1 MGFMGINGDRPEG
14 AADGQFCTRRKCRRL
29 RCGVLAAVLAA
40 GLCLSGCQGKNVETM
55 AAFAEKEGTEDGTG
69 AADSVDGEFGMSN
82 ESGAETTVD
91 SDTTANPGANTG
103 SVEDAATVKELN
115 RVKVKGI
122 YVSGPMAGTAGM
134 DNLIAL
140 VDRTELNALVIDV
153 KNDDGYLT
161 CELDVPLAEQIGS
174 EKHYIKDL
182 PTLVQTCKEK
192 NIYLIA
198 RVVAFK
204 DPILAEK
211 MPEWSLHNS
220 DGSIFRDKSGL
231 AWVNPY
237 RKEVWEYLASVG
249 EAAIKAGFDE
259 VQYDYVR
266 FSTDSRMKQVDFG
279 DSTKGRTKTEAISGF
294 TLYASER
301 IHAAGGR
308 ISADVY
314 GVVIDSEED
323 QQIVGQNYVEMSRSL
338 DAISPMIYPSHYGPY
353 NYQIPVPDAQPYDT
367 VLAAM
372 QASKMVLAGLDPKT
386 GKTKQ
391 AMTNVSLMSVT
402 DDAHKLSS
410 GHPKENAY
418 ADYANKMKAM
428 ANDARKEAVYTGRLA
443 TNANAKRIYQSEVDS
458 LNAKLN
464 LAALNAPRERRAQ
477 VLANSE
483 VKAKKQANPEL
494 EKDKKA
500 LKKVKQI
507 AINKARIA
515 VGASGKGTR
524 INITDKEWEAIQSG
538 AVSDSKLTKILRYA
552 DQDVIRQK
560 ATPKSNGA
568 LSSAQVSRIKA
579 LAASGYTNAEIA
591 EVLGKSTSTVSKYL
605 NS

>member
-1 MGFMGINGDRPEG
+1 MEFMGIKGDRPEG

-40 GLCLSGCQGKNVETM
+40 GLCLGGCQGKNVETM

-91 SDTTANPGANTG
+91 GDTTANPGASTG
-103 SVEDAATVKELN
+103 SVEDAAAVKELN

-182 PTLVQTCKEK
+182 PALVQTCKEK

-204 DPILAEK
+204 DPILAGK

-220 DGSIFRDKSGL
+220 DGSVFRDKSGL

-386 GKTKQ
+386 GKKP
-391 AMTNVSLMSVT
+391 VSADVSGN
-402 DDAHKLSS
+402 DAVDAAIVGGEAVS
-410 GHPKENAY
+410 GNNAADAAADSQSTSGTTAVSGNDAVQNAENAQA
-418 ADYANKMKAM
+418 ADGAQA
-428 ANDARKEAVYTGRLA
+428 AEDAAAKTFALSKEEIAQLDPTTGVQATVRPWLQDFTATWVKGHISYGPEEIRAQIQAVYDAGYEEWILW
-443 TNANAKRIYQSEVDS
+443 NAANRYTEGGLLTQEEEV
-458 LNAKLN
+458 
-464 LAALNAPRERRAQ
+464 Q
-477 VLANSE
+477 
-483 VKAKKQANPEL
+483 
-494 EKDKKA
+494 
-500 LKKVKQI
+500 
-507 AINKARIA
+507 
-515 VGASGKGTR
+515 
-524 INITDKEWEAIQSG
+524 
-538 AVSDSKLTKILRYA
+538 
-552 DQDVIRQK
+552 
-560 ATPKSNGA
+560 
-568 LSSAQVSRIKA
+568 
-579 LAASGYTNAEIA
+579 
-591 EVLGKSTSTVSKYL
+591 
-605 NS
+605 

>member
-1 MGFMGINGDRPEG
+1 MEFMGIKGDRPEG

-91 SDTTANPGANTG
+91 GDTAANPGASTG

-182 PTLVQTCKEK
+182 PALVQTCKEK

-220 DGSIFRDKSGL
+220 DGSVFRDKSGL

-386 GKTKQ
+386 GKKP
-391 AMTNVSLMSVT
+391 VSADVSGN
-402 DDAHKLSS
+402 DAVDAAITGGEAVS
-410 GHPKENAY
+410 GNNAAGAVADSQSTSGTTAVSGNDAVQNAENAQA
-418 ADYANKMKAM
+418 ADGAQA
-428 ANDARKEAVYTGRLA
+428 AEDAAAKTPALSKEEIAQLDPTTGVQATVRPWLQDFTATWVKGHISYGPEEIRAQIQAVYDAGYEEWILW
-443 TNANAKRIYQSEVDS
+443 NAANRYTEGGLLTQEEEV
-458 LNAKLN
+458 
-464 LAALNAPRERRAQ
+464 Q
-477 VLANSE
+477 
-483 VKAKKQANPEL
+483 
-494 EKDKKA
+494 
-500 LKKVKQI
+500 
-507 AINKARIA
+507 
-515 VGASGKGTR
+515 
-524 INITDKEWEAIQSG
+524 
-538 AVSDSKLTKILRYA
+538 
-552 DQDVIRQK
+552 
-560 ATPKSNGA
+560 
-568 LSSAQVSRIKA
+568 
-579 LAASGYTNAEIA
+579 
-591 EVLGKSTSTVSKYL
+591 
-605 NS
+605 

>member
-1 MGFMGINGDRPEG
+1 MEFMGIKGDRPEG

-40 GLCLSGCQGKNVETM
+40 GLCLGGCQGKNVETM

-91 SDTTANPGANTG
+91 GDTAANSGASTG

-182 PTLVQTCKEK
+182 PALVQTCKEK

-204 DPILAEK
+204 DPILAGK

-220 DGSIFRDKSGL
+220 DGSVFRDKSGL

-386 GKTKQ
+386 GKKP
-391 AMTNVSLMSVT
+391 VSADVSGN
-402 DDAHKLSS
+402 DAVDAAIVGGEAVS
-410 GHPKENAY
+410 GNNAADTAADSQSTSGTTAVSGNDAVQNAENAQA
-418 ADYANKMKAM
+418 ADGAQA
-428 ANDARKEAVYTGRLA
+428 AEDAAAKTPALSKEEIAQLDPTTGVQATVRPWLQDFTATWVKGHISYGPEEIRAQIQAVYDAGYEEWILW
-443 TNANAKRIYQSEVDS
+443 NAANRYTEGGLLTQEEEV
-458 LNAKLN
+458 
-464 LAALNAPRERRAQ
+464 Q
-477 VLANSE
+477 
-483 VKAKKQANPEL
+483 
-494 EKDKKA
+494 
-500 LKKVKQI
+500 
-507 AINKARIA
+507 
-515 VGASGKGTR
+515 
-524 INITDKEWEAIQSG
+524 
-538 AVSDSKLTKILRYA
+538 
-552 DQDVIRQK
+552 
-560 ATPKSNGA
+560 
-568 LSSAQVSRIKA
+568 
-579 LAASGYTNAEIA
+579 
-591 EVLGKSTSTVSKYL
+591 
-605 NS
+605 

>member
-1 MGFMGINGDRPEG
+1 MGFMGIKGDRPEG

-386 GKTKQ
+386 GKKP
-391 AMTNVSLMSVT
+391 VSADVSGN
-402 DDAHKLSS
+402 DAVDAAIVGGEAVS
-410 GHPKENAY
+410 GNNAADTAADSQSTSGTTAVSGNDAVQNAENAQA
-418 ADYANKMKAM
+418 ADGAQA
-428 ANDARKEAVYTGRLA
+428 AADAQAAEDAAAKTFALSKEEIAQLDPTTGVQATVRPWLQDFTATWVKGHISYGPEEIRAQIQAVYDAGYEEWILW
-443 TNANAKRIYQSEVDS
+443 NA
-458 LNAKLN
+458 
-464 LAALNAPRERRAQ
+464 
-477 VLANSE
+477 ANRYTE
-483 VKAKKQANPEL
+483 GGL
-494 EKDKKA
+494 
-500 LKKVKQI
+500 
-507 AINKARIA
+507 
-515 VGASGKGTR
+515 
-524 INITDKEWEAIQSG
+524 
-538 AVSDSKLTKILRYA
+538 LT
-552 DQDVIRQK
+552 QEEEQ
-560 ATPKSNGA
+560 
-568 LSSAQVSRIKA
+568 
-579 LAASGYTNAEIA
+579 
-591 EVLGKSTSTVSKYL
+591 
-605 NS
+605 

>member
-1 MGFMGINGDRPEG
+1 MEFMGIKGDRPEG

-55 AAFAEKEGTEDGTG
+55 AAFAKKEGAEDGTG

-91 SDTTANPGANTG
+91 GDTAANPGASTD

-161 CELDVPLAEQIGS
+161 CELDVPLAEQIVS

-182 PTLVQTCKEK
+182 PALVQTCKEK

-386 GKTKQ
+386 GKKP
-391 AMTNVSLMSVT
+391 VSADVSGN
-402 DDAHKLSS
+402 DAVDAAIVGGEAVS
-410 GHPKENAY
+410 GNNAADAAADSQSTSGTTAVSGNDAVQNAENAQA
-418 ADYANKMKAM
+418 ADGAQA
-428 ANDARKEAVYTGRLA
+428 AEDAAAKTFALSKEEIAQLDPTTGVQATVRPWLQDFTATWVKGHISYGPEEIRAQIQAVYDAGYEEWILW
-443 TNANAKRIYQSEVDS
+443 NA
-458 LNAKLN
+458 
-464 LAALNAPRERRAQ
+464 
-477 VLANSE
+477 ANRYTE
-483 VKAKKQANPEL
+483 GGL
-494 EKDKKA
+494 
-500 LKKVKQI
+500 
-507 AINKARIA
+507 
-515 VGASGKGTR
+515 
-524 INITDKEWEAIQSG
+524 
-538 AVSDSKLTKILRYA
+538 LT
-552 DQDVIRQK
+552 QEEEEQ
-560 ATPKSNGA
+560 
-568 LSSAQVSRIKA
+568 
-579 LAASGYTNAEIA
+579 
-591 EVLGKSTSTVSKYL
+591 
-605 NS
+605 

>member
-55 AAFAEKEGTEDGTG
+55 AAFAEKEGAEDGTG

-91 SDTTANPGANTG
+91 GDTAANPGASTG
-103 SVEDAATVKELN
+103 SVEDAATVTELN

-161 CELDVPLAEQIGS
+161 CELDVPLVEQIGS

-182 PTLVQTCKEK
+182 PALVQTCKEK

-386 GKTKQ
+386 GKKP
-391 AMTNVSLMSVT
+391 VSADV
-402 DDAHKLSS
+402 S
-410 GHPKENAY
+410 G
-418 ADYANKMKAM
+418 
-428 ANDARKEAVYTGRLA
+428 NDAVDAAIAGGEAVSGN
-443 TNANAKRIYQSEVDS
+443 NAADAAADS
-458 LNAKLN
+458 
-464 LAALNAPRERRAQ
+464 
-477 VLANSE
+477 
-483 VKAKKQANPEL
+483 
-494 EKDKKA
+494 
-500 LKKVKQI
+500 
-507 AINKARIA
+507 
-515 VGASGKGTR
+515 
-524 INITDKEWEAIQSG
+524 
-538 AVSDSKLTKILRYA
+538 
-552 DQDVIRQK
+552 
-560 ATPKSNGA
+560 
-568 LSSAQVSRIKA
+568 
-579 LAASGYTNAEIA
+579 
-591 EVLGKSTSTVSKYL
+591 KSTSGTTAVSGNDAAQDAEDAQAADGAQAAADAQAAEDAAAKTFALSKEEIAQLDPTTGVQATVRPWLQDFTATWVKGHISYGPEEIRAQIQAVYDAGYEEWIL
-605 NS
+605 WNAANRYTEGGLLTQEEEEQ

>member
-1 MGFMGINGDRPEG
+1 MEFMGIKGDRPEG

-40 GLCLSGCQGKNVETM
+40 GLCLGGCQGKNVETM

-91 SDTTANPGANTG
+91 GDTAANPGASTG

-182 PTLVQTCKEK
+182 PALVQTCKEK

-386 GKTKQ
+386 GKKP
-391 AMTNVSLMSVT
+391 VSADV
-402 DDAHKLSS
+402 S
-410 GHPKENAY
+410 G
-418 ADYANKMKAM
+418 
-428 ANDARKEAVYTGRLA
+428 NDAVDAAIVGGEAVSGNNAADAAADSQSTSGTTAVSGNDAAQDAEDAQAADGAQAAEDAAAKTFALSKEEIAQLDPTTGVQA
-443 TNANAKRIYQSEVDS
+443 TVRPWLQDFTATWVKGHISYGPE
-458 LNAKLN
+458 
-464 LAALNAPRERRAQ
+464 EIRAQ
-477 VLANSE
+477 I
-483 VKAKKQANPEL
+483 QAVYDAGYE
-494 EKDKKA
+494 
-500 LKKVKQI
+500 
-507 AINKARIA
+507 
-515 VGASGKGTR
+515 
-524 INITDKEWEAIQSG
+524 EWILWNAADRYTEG
-538 AVSDSKLTKILRYA
+538 GLLT
-552 DQDVIRQK
+552 QEEEEQ
-560 ATPKSNGA
+560 
-568 LSSAQVSRIKA
+568 
-579 LAASGYTNAEIA
+579 
-591 EVLGKSTSTVSKYL
+591 
-605 NS
+605 

>member
-1 MGFMGINGDRPEG
+1 MEFMGIKGDRPEG

-40 GLCLSGCQGKNVETM
+40 GLCLGGCQGKNVETM

-91 SDTTANPGANTG
+91 GDTAANPGASTG

-134 DNLIAL
+134 DNVIAL

-161 CELDVPLAEQIGS
+161 CELDVPLVEQIGS

-182 PTLVQTCKEK
+182 PALVQTCKEK

-386 GKTKQ
+386 GKKP
-391 AMTNVSLMSVT
+391 VSADVSGN
-402 DDAHKLSS
+402 DAVDAAIVGGEAVS
-410 GHPKENAY
+410 GNNAADTAADSQSTSGTPAVSGNDAVQNAENAQA
-418 ADYANKMKAM
+418 ADGAQAT
-428 ANDARKEAVYTGRLA
+428 ADAQAAEDAQAAKDAQTAKDAQAAKDAAAKTPALSKEEIAQLDPTTGVQATVRPWLQDFTATWVKGHISYGPEEIRAQIQAVYDAGYEEWILW
-443 TNANAKRIYQSEVDS
+443 NA
-458 LNAKLN
+458 
-464 LAALNAPRERRAQ
+464 
-477 VLANSE
+477 ANRYTE
-483 VKAKKQANPEL
+483 GGL
-494 EKDKKA
+494 
-500 LKKVKQI
+500 
-507 AINKARIA
+507 
-515 VGASGKGTR
+515 
-524 INITDKEWEAIQSG
+524 
-538 AVSDSKLTKILRYA
+538 LT
-552 DQDVIRQK
+552 QEEEEQ
-560 ATPKSNGA
+560 
-568 LSSAQVSRIKA
+568 
-579 LAASGYTNAEIA
+579 
-591 EVLGKSTSTVSKYL
+591 
-605 NS
+605 

>member
-1 MGFMGINGDRPEG
+1 MEFMGIKGDRPEG

-40 GLCLSGCQGKNVETM
+40 GLCLGGCQGKNVETM

-91 SDTTANPGANTG
+91 GDTAANPGASTG

-182 PTLVQTCKEK
+182 PALVQTCKEK

-386 GKTKQ
+386 GKKP
-391 AMTNVSLMSVT
+391 VSADVSGN
-402 DDAHKLSS
+402 DAVDAAIVGGEAVS
-410 GHPKENAY
+410 GNNAADTAADSQSTSGTTAVSGNDAVQNAENAQ
-418 ADYANKMKAM
+418 AAK
-428 ANDARKEAVYTGRLA
+428 DAKDAQAAKDAAAKTPALSKEEIAQLDPTTGVQATVRPWLQDFTATWVKGHISYGPEEIRAQIQAVYDAGYEEWILW
-443 TNANAKRIYQSEVDS
+443 NA
-458 LNAKLN
+458 
-464 LAALNAPRERRAQ
+464 
-477 VLANSE
+477 ANRYTE
-483 VKAKKQANPEL
+483 GGL
-494 EKDKKA
+494 
-500 LKKVKQI
+500 
-507 AINKARIA
+507 
-515 VGASGKGTR
+515 
-524 INITDKEWEAIQSG
+524 
-538 AVSDSKLTKILRYA
+538 LT
-552 DQDVIRQK
+552 QEEEEQ
-560 ATPKSNGA
+560 
-568 LSSAQVSRIKA
+568 
-579 LAASGYTNAEIA
+579 
-591 EVLGKSTSTVSKYL
+591 
-605 NS
+605 

>member
-1 MGFMGINGDRPEG
+1 MEFMGIKGDRPEG
-14 AADGQFCTRRKCRRL
+14 AADGQFCARRKCRRL

-91 SDTTANPGANTG
+91 GDTAANPGASTD

-182 PTLVQTCKEK
+182 PALVQTCKEK

-386 GKTKQ
+386 GKKP
-391 AMTNVSLMSVT
+391 VSADVSGN
-402 DDAHKLSS
+402 DAVDAAADSQSTS
-410 GHPKENAY
+410 GTPAVSGNDAVQNAENAQA
-418 ADYANKMKAM
+418 ADGAQAT
-428 ANDARKEAVYTGRLA
+428 ADAQAAEDAQAAKDAQTAKDAQAAKDAAAKTPALSKEEIAQLDPTTGVQATVRPWLQDFTATWVKGHISYGPEEIRAQIQAVYDAGYEEWILW
-443 TNANAKRIYQSEVDS
+443 NAANRYTEGGLLTQEEEV
-458 LNAKLN
+458 
-464 LAALNAPRERRAQ
+464 Q
-477 VLANSE
+477 
-483 VKAKKQANPEL
+483 
-494 EKDKKA
+494 
-500 LKKVKQI
+500 
-507 AINKARIA
+507 
-515 VGASGKGTR
+515 
-524 INITDKEWEAIQSG
+524 
-538 AVSDSKLTKILRYA
+538 
-552 DQDVIRQK
+552 
-560 ATPKSNGA
+560 
-568 LSSAQVSRIKA
+568 
-579 LAASGYTNAEIA
+579 
-591 EVLGKSTSTVSKYL
+591 
-605 NS
+605 

>member
-1 MGFMGINGDRPEG
+1 MEFMGIKGDRPEG

-40 GLCLSGCQGKNVETM
+40 GLCLGGCQGKNVETM

-91 SDTTANPGANTG
+91 GDTTANPGASTG
-103 SVEDAATVKELN
+103 SVEDAAAVKELN

-182 PTLVQTCKEK
+182 PALVQTCKEK

-220 DGSIFRDKSGL
+220 DGSVFRDKSGL

-386 GKTKQ
+386 GKKP
-391 AMTNVSLMSVT
+391 VSADVSGN
-402 DDAHKLSS
+402 DAVDAAIVGGEAVS
-410 GHPKENAY
+410 GNNAADTAADSQSTSGTTAVSGNDAVQNAENAQA
-418 ADYANKMKAM
+418 ADGAQAT
-428 ANDARKEAVYTGRLA
+428 ADAQAAKDAAAKTPALSKEEIAQLDPTTGVQATVRPWLQDFTATWVKGHISYGPEEIRAQIQAVYDAGYEEWILW
-443 TNANAKRIYQSEVDS
+443 NA
-458 LNAKLN
+458 
-464 LAALNAPRERRAQ
+464 
-477 VLANSE
+477 ANRYTE
-483 VKAKKQANPEL
+483 GGL
-494 EKDKKA
+494 
-500 LKKVKQI
+500 
-507 AINKARIA
+507 
-515 VGASGKGTR
+515 
-524 INITDKEWEAIQSG
+524 
-538 AVSDSKLTKILRYA
+538 LT
-552 DQDVIRQK
+552 QEEEEQ
-560 ATPKSNGA
+560 
-568 LSSAQVSRIKA
+568 
-579 LAASGYTNAEIA
+579 
-591 EVLGKSTSTVSKYL
+591 
-605 NS
+605 

>member
-1 MGFMGINGDRPEG
+1 MEFMGIKGDRPEG

-40 GLCLSGCQGKNVETM
+40 GLCLGGCQGKNVETM

-91 SDTTANPGANTG
+91 GDTAANPGASTG

-182 PTLVQTCKEK
+182 PALVQTCKEK

-386 GKTKQ
+386 GKKP
-391 AMTNVSLMSVT
+391 VSADV
-402 DDAHKLSS
+402 S
-410 GHPKENAY
+410 G
-418 ADYANKMKAM
+418 
-428 ANDARKEAVYTGRLA
+428 NDAVDAAIVGGEAVSGNNAADTAADSQSTSGTTAVSGNDAAQDAEDAQAADGAQATADAQAAKGAQAAEDAAAKTFALSKEEIAQLDPTTGVQA
-443 TNANAKRIYQSEVDS
+443 TVRPWLQDFTATWVKGHISYGPE
-458 LNAKLN
+458 
-464 LAALNAPRERRAQ
+464 EIRAQ
-477 VLANSE
+477 IQAVYDAGYEEWILWNAANRYTE
-483 VKAKKQANPEL
+483 GGL
-494 EKDKKA
+494 
-500 LKKVKQI
+500 
-507 AINKARIA
+507 
-515 VGASGKGTR
+515 
-524 INITDKEWEAIQSG
+524 
-538 AVSDSKLTKILRYA
+538 LT
-552 DQDVIRQK
+552 QEEEEQ
-560 ATPKSNGA
+560 
-568 LSSAQVSRIKA
+568 
-579 LAASGYTNAEIA
+579 
-591 EVLGKSTSTVSKYL
+591 
-605 NS
+605 

>member
-1 MGFMGINGDRPEG
+1 MGFMGIKGDRPEG

-55 AAFAEKEGTEDGTG
+55 EAFAEKEGTEDSTG
-69 AADSVDGEFGMSN
+69 AADSADGEFGMSN

-91 SDTTANPGANTG
+91 GDTAANPGASTG

-115 RVKVKGI
+115 HVKVKGI

-161 CELDVPLAEQIGS
+161 CELDVPLVEQIGS

-182 PTLVQTCKEK
+182 PALVQTCKEK

-249 EAAIKAGFDE
+249 EAAITAGFDE

-386 GKTKQ
+386 GKKP
-391 AMTNVSLMSVT
+391 VSADV
-402 DDAHKLSS
+402 S
-410 GHPKENAY
+410 G
-418 ADYANKMKAM
+418 
-428 ANDARKEAVYTGRLA
+428 NDAADAAITGGEAVSGNNAADAAADSQSTSGTTAVSGNDAAQDAEDAQVADGAQAAEDAAAKTFALSKEEIAQLDPTTGVQA
-443 TNANAKRIYQSEVDS
+443 TVRPWLQDFTATWVKGHISYGPE
-458 LNAKLN
+458 
-464 LAALNAPRERRAQ
+464 EIRAQ
-477 VLANSE
+477 IQAVYDAGYEEWILWNAANRYTE
-483 VKAKKQANPEL
+483 GGL
-494 EKDKKA
+494 
-500 LKKVKQI
+500 
-507 AINKARIA
+507 
-515 VGASGKGTR
+515 
-524 INITDKEWEAIQSG
+524 
-538 AVSDSKLTKILRYA
+538 LT
-552 DQDVIRQK
+552 QEEEEQ
-560 ATPKSNGA
+560 
-568 LSSAQVSRIKA
+568 
-579 LAASGYTNAEIA
+579 
-591 EVLGKSTSTVSKYL
+591 
-605 NS
+605 

>member
-1 MGFMGINGDRPEG
+1 MEFMGIKGDRPEG

-40 GLCLSGCQGKNVETM
+40 GLCLGGCQGKNVETM

-91 SDTTANPGANTG
+91 GDTTANSGASTG

-182 PTLVQTCKEK
+182 PALVQTCKEK

-386 GKTKQ
+386 GKKP
-391 AMTNVSLMSVT
+391 VSADVSGN
-402 DDAHKLSS
+402 DAVDAAIVGGEAVS
-410 GHPKENAY
+410 GNNAADTAADSQSTSGTTAVSGNDAVQNAENAQA
-418 ADYANKMKAM
+418 ADGAQA
-428 ANDARKEAVYTGRLA
+428 AEDAAAKTPALSKEEIAQLDPTTGVQATVRPWLQDFTATWVKGHISYGPEEIRAQIQAVYDAGYEEWILW
-443 TNANAKRIYQSEVDS
+443 NAANRYTEGGLLTQEEEV
-458 LNAKLN
+458 
-464 LAALNAPRERRAQ
+464 Q
-477 VLANSE
+477 
-483 VKAKKQANPEL
+483 
-494 EKDKKA
+494 
-500 LKKVKQI
+500 
-507 AINKARIA
+507 
-515 VGASGKGTR
+515 
-524 INITDKEWEAIQSG
+524 
-538 AVSDSKLTKILRYA
+538 
-552 DQDVIRQK
+552 
-560 ATPKSNGA
+560 
-568 LSSAQVSRIKA
+568 
-579 LAASGYTNAEIA
+579 
-591 EVLGKSTSTVSKYL
+591 
-605 NS
+605 

>member
-1 MGFMGINGDRPEG
+1 MEFMGIKGDRPEG

-91 SDTTANPGANTG
+91 GDTAANPGASTG

-182 PTLVQTCKEK
+182 PALVQTCKEK

-220 DGSIFRDKSGL
+220 DGSVFRDKSGL

-386 GKTKQ
+386 GKKP
-391 AMTNVSLMSVT
+391 VSADVSGN
-402 DDAHKLSS
+402 DAVDAAIVGGEAVS
-410 GHPKENAY
+410 GNNAADTAADSQSTSGTTAVSGNDAVQNAENAQA
-418 ADYANKMKAM
+418 ADGAQVAE
-428 ANDARKEAVYTGRLA
+428 DAAAKTPALSKEEIAQLDPTTGVQATVRPWLQDFTATWVKGHISYGPEEIRAQIQAVYDAGYEEWILWNAANRYTEGGLLA
-443 TNANAKRIYQSEVDS
+443 QEEEV
-458 LNAKLN
+458 
-464 LAALNAPRERRAQ
+464 Q
-477 VLANSE
+477 
-483 VKAKKQANPEL
+483 
-494 EKDKKA
+494 
-500 LKKVKQI
+500 
-507 AINKARIA
+507 
-515 VGASGKGTR
+515 
-524 INITDKEWEAIQSG
+524 
-538 AVSDSKLTKILRYA
+538 
-552 DQDVIRQK
+552 
-560 ATPKSNGA
+560 
-568 LSSAQVSRIKA
+568 
-579 LAASGYTNAEIA
+579 
-591 EVLGKSTSTVSKYL
+591 
-605 NS
+605 

>member
-1 MGFMGINGDRPEG
+1 MEFMGIKGDRPEG

-55 AAFAEKEGTEDGTG
+55 AAFAKKEGAEDGTG

-91 SDTTANPGANTG
+91 GDTAANPGASTD

-386 GKTKQ
+386 GKKP
-391 AMTNVSLMSVT
+391 VSADV
-402 DDAHKLSS
+402 S
-410 GHPKENAY
+410 G
-418 ADYANKMKAM
+418 
-428 ANDARKEAVYTGRLA
+428 NDAVDAAIAGGEAVSGN
-443 TNANAKRIYQSEVDS
+443 NAADAAADS
-458 LNAKLN
+458 
-464 LAALNAPRERRAQ
+464 
-477 VLANSE
+477 
-483 VKAKKQANPEL
+483 
-494 EKDKKA
+494 
-500 LKKVKQI
+500 
-507 AINKARIA
+507 
-515 VGASGKGTR
+515 
-524 INITDKEWEAIQSG
+524 
-538 AVSDSKLTKILRYA
+538 
-552 DQDVIRQK
+552 
-560 ATPKSNGA
+560 
-568 LSSAQVSRIKA
+568 
-579 LAASGYTNAEIA
+579 
-591 EVLGKSTSTVSKYL
+591 KSTSGTTAVSGNDAAQDAEDAQAADGAQAAADAQAAEDAAAKTFALSKEEIAQLDPTTGVQATVRPWLQDFTATWVKGHISYGPEEIRAQIQAVYDAGYEEWIL
-605 NS
+605 WNAANRYTEGGLLTQEEEEQ

>member
-1 MGFMGINGDRPEG
+1 MEFMGIKGDRPEG

-55 AAFAEKEGTEDGTG
+55 AAFAKKEGAEDGTG

-91 SDTTANPGANTG
+91 GDTAANPGASTD

-174 EKHYIKDL
+174 ETHYIKDL
-182 PTLVQTCKEK
+182 PALVQTCKEK

-386 GKTKQ
+386 GKKP
-391 AMTNVSLMSVT
+391 VSADVSGN
-402 DDAHKLSS
+402 DAVDAAIVGGEAVS
-410 GHPKENAY
+410 GNNAADAAADSQSTSGTTAVSGNDAVQNAENAQA
-418 ADYANKMKAM
+418 ADGAQA
-428 ANDARKEAVYTGRLA
+428 AEDAAAKTFALSKEEIAQLDPTTGVQATVRPWLQDFTATWVKGHISYGPEEIRAQIQAVYDAGYEEWILW
-443 TNANAKRIYQSEVDS
+443 NA
-458 LNAKLN
+458 
-464 LAALNAPRERRAQ
+464 
-477 VLANSE
+477 ANRYTE
-483 VKAKKQANPEL
+483 GGL
-494 EKDKKA
+494 
-500 LKKVKQI
+500 
-507 AINKARIA
+507 
-515 VGASGKGTR
+515 
-524 INITDKEWEAIQSG
+524 
-538 AVSDSKLTKILRYA
+538 LT
-552 DQDVIRQK
+552 QEEEEQ
-560 ATPKSNGA
+560 
-568 LSSAQVSRIKA
+568 
-579 LAASGYTNAEIA
+579 
-591 EVLGKSTSTVSKYL
+591 
-605 NS
+605 

>member
-55 AAFAEKEGTEDGTG
+55 AAFAEKEGAEDGTG

-266 FSTDSRMKQVDFG
+266 FSTDSRMKQVDFC

-323 QQIVGQNYVEMSRSL
+323 RQIVGQNYVEMSRSL

-386 GKTKQ
+386 GKKP
-391 AMTNVSLMSVT
+391 VSADV
-402 DDAHKLSS
+402 S
-410 GHPKENAY
+410 G
-418 ADYANKMKAM
+418 
-428 ANDARKEAVYTGRLA
+428 NDAVDAAIAGGEAVSGN
-443 TNANAKRIYQSEVDS
+443 NAADAAADS
-458 LNAKLN
+458 
-464 LAALNAPRERRAQ
+464 
-477 VLANSE
+477 
-483 VKAKKQANPEL
+483 
-494 EKDKKA
+494 
-500 LKKVKQI
+500 
-507 AINKARIA
+507 
-515 VGASGKGTR
+515 
-524 INITDKEWEAIQSG
+524 
-538 AVSDSKLTKILRYA
+538 
-552 DQDVIRQK
+552 
-560 ATPKSNGA
+560 
-568 LSSAQVSRIKA
+568 
-579 LAASGYTNAEIA
+579 
-591 EVLGKSTSTVSKYL
+591 KSTSGTTAVSGNDAAQDAEDAQAADGAQAAADAQAAEDAAAKTFALSKEEIAQLDPTTGVQATVRPWLQDFTATWVKGHISYGPEEIRAQIQAVYDAGYEEWIL
-605 NS
+605 WNAANRYTEGGLLTQEEEQ

>member
-1 MGFMGINGDRPEG
+1 MEFMGIKGDRPEG

-40 GLCLSGCQGKNVETM
+40 GLCLGGCQGKNVETM

-82 ESGAETTVD
+82 KSGAETTVD
-91 SDTTANPGANTG
+91 GDTAANPGASTG

-182 PTLVQTCKEK
+182 PALVQTCKEK

-386 GKTKQ
+386 GKKP
-391 AMTNVSLMSVT
+391 VSADVSGNNAV
-402 DDAHKLSS
+402 DAAIVGGEAVS
-410 GHPKENAY
+410 GNNA
-418 ADYANKMKAM
+418 ADAA
-428 ANDARKEAVYTGRLA
+428 ADSQSTSGTTAVSGNDAAQDAEDAQAADGAQATADAQAAKGAQAAEDAAAKTFALSKEEIAQLDPTTGVQATVRPWLQDFTATWVKGHISYGPEEIRAQIQAVYDAGYEEWILW
-443 TNANAKRIYQSEVDS
+443 NA
-458 LNAKLN
+458 
-464 LAALNAPRERRAQ
+464 
-477 VLANSE
+477 ANRYTE
-483 VKAKKQANPEL
+483 GGL
-494 EKDKKA
+494 
-500 LKKVKQI
+500 
-507 AINKARIA
+507 
-515 VGASGKGTR
+515 
-524 INITDKEWEAIQSG
+524 
-538 AVSDSKLTKILRYA
+538 LT
-552 DQDVIRQK
+552 QEEEEQ
-560 ATPKSNGA
+560 
-568 LSSAQVSRIKA
+568 
-579 LAASGYTNAEIA
+579 
-591 EVLGKSTSTVSKYL
+591 
-605 NS
+605 

>member
-1 MGFMGINGDRPEG
+1 MEFMGIKGDRPES

-91 SDTTANPGANTG
+91 GDTTANPGASTG
-103 SVEDAATVKELN
+103 SVEDAAAVKELN

-182 PTLVQTCKEK
+182 PALVQTCKEK

-204 DPILAEK
+204 DPILAGK

-220 DGSIFRDKSGL
+220 DGSVFRDKSGL

-386 GKTKQ
+386 GKKP
-391 AMTNVSLMSVT
+391 VSADVSGN
-402 DDAHKLSS
+402 DAVDAAIVGGEAVS
-410 GHPKENAY
+410 GNNAADTAADSQSTSGTTAVSGNDAVQNAENAQA
-418 ADYANKMKAM
+418 ADGAQA
-428 ANDARKEAVYTGRLA
+428 AEDAAAKTPALSKEEIAQLDPTTGVQATVRPWLQDFTATWVKGHISYGPEEIRAQIQAVYDAGYEEWILW
-443 TNANAKRIYQSEVDS
+443 NAANRYTEGGLLTQEEEV
-458 LNAKLN
+458 
-464 LAALNAPRERRAQ
+464 Q
-477 VLANSE
+477 
-483 VKAKKQANPEL
+483 
-494 EKDKKA
+494 
-500 LKKVKQI
+500 
-507 AINKARIA
+507 
-515 VGASGKGTR
+515 
-524 INITDKEWEAIQSG
+524 
-538 AVSDSKLTKILRYA
+538 
-552 DQDVIRQK
+552 
-560 ATPKSNGA
+560 
-568 LSSAQVSRIKA
+568 
-579 LAASGYTNAEIA
+579 
-591 EVLGKSTSTVSKYL
+591 
-605 NS
+605 

>member
-1 MGFMGINGDRPEG
+1 MRFMGIKGDRPEG
-14 AADGQFCTRRKCRRL
+14 AADGPVCTGRKCRRL
-29 RCGVLAAVLAA
+29 RSGVLAAVLAA
-40 GLCLSGCQGKNVETM
+40 GLCLSGCQGKDVETM
-55 AAFAEKEGTEDGTG
+55 AAFAEKEGAEDGTG
-69 AADSVDGEFGMSN
+69 AADSVDGEFGMSK

-91 SDTTANPGANTG
+91 GGTTAASDTSTG
-103 SVEDAATVKELN
+103 SAADAATVEEQN

-134 DNLIAL
+134 DNLIGL

-182 PTLVQTCKEK
+182 PSLVQTCKEK

-386 GKTKQ
+386 GKKP
-391 AMTNVSLMSVT
+391 VSADV
-402 DDAHKLSS
+402 S
-410 GHPKENAY
+410 G
-418 ADYANKMKAM
+418 
-428 ANDARKEAVYTGRLA
+428 NDAVDAAITGGEAVSGNNAADAAADSQSTSGTTAVSGNDAAQDAEDAQAAKDAQAAEDAAAKTFALSKEEIAQLDPTTGVQA
-443 TNANAKRIYQSEVDS
+443 TVRPWLQDFTATWVKGHISYGPE
-458 LNAKLN
+458 
-464 LAALNAPRERRAQ
+464 EIRAQ
-477 VLANSE
+477 IQAVYDAGYEEWILWNAANRYTE
-483 VKAKKQANPEL
+483 GGL
-494 EKDKKA
+494 
-500 LKKVKQI
+500 
-507 AINKARIA
+507 
-515 VGASGKGTR
+515 
-524 INITDKEWEAIQSG
+524 
-538 AVSDSKLTKILRYA
+538 LT
-552 DQDVIRQK
+552 QEEEEQ
-560 ATPKSNGA
+560 
-568 LSSAQVSRIKA
+568 
-579 LAASGYTNAEIA
+579 
-591 EVLGKSTSTVSKYL
+591 
-605 NS
+605 

>member
-1 MGFMGINGDRPEG
+1 MEFMGIKGDRPEG

-55 AAFAEKEGTEDGTG
+55 AAFAKKEGAEDGTG

-91 SDTTANPGANTG
+91 GDTAANPGASTD

-182 PTLVQTCKEK
+182 PALVQTCKEK

-386 GKTKQ
+386 GKKP
-391 AMTNVSLMSVT
+391 VSADV
-402 DDAHKLSS
+402 S
-410 GHPKENAY
+410 G
-418 ADYANKMKAM
+418 
-428 ANDARKEAVYTGRLA
+428 NDAVDVEIVGGEAVSGNNAADAAADSQSTSGTTVVSGNDAAQDSEDAQAADGAQATADAQAAKGAQAAEDAAAKTFALSKEEIAQLDPTTGVQA
-443 TNANAKRIYQSEVDS
+443 TVRPWLQDFTATWVKGHISYGPE
-458 LNAKLN
+458 
-464 LAALNAPRERRAQ
+464 EIRAQ
-477 VLANSE
+477 IQAVYDAGYEEWILWNAANRYTEGGLLTQEEE
-483 VKAKKQANPEL
+483 VQ
-494 EKDKKA
+494 
-500 LKKVKQI
+500 
-507 AINKARIA
+507 
-515 VGASGKGTR
+515 
-524 INITDKEWEAIQSG
+524 
-538 AVSDSKLTKILRYA
+538 
-552 DQDVIRQK
+552 
-560 ATPKSNGA
+560 
-568 LSSAQVSRIKA
+568 
-579 LAASGYTNAEIA
+579 
-591 EVLGKSTSTVSKYL
+591 
-605 NS
+605 

>member
-1 MGFMGINGDRPEG
+1 MEFMGIKGDRPEG

-40 GLCLSGCQGKNVETM
+40 GLCLGGCQGKNVETM

-91 SDTTANPGANTG
+91 GDTAANPGASTG

-182 PTLVQTCKEK
+182 PALVQTCKEK

-386 GKTKQ
+386 GKKP
-391 AMTNVSLMSVT
+391 VSADV
-402 DDAHKLSS
+402 S
-410 GHPKENAY
+410 G
-418 ADYANKMKAM
+418 
-428 ANDARKEAVYTGRLA
+428 NDAVDAAIVGGEAVSGNNAADAAADSQSTSGTTAVSGNDAAQDAEDAQAADGAQAAEDAAAKTFALSKEEIAQLDPTTGVQA
-443 TNANAKRIYQSEVDS
+443 TVRPWLQDFTATWVKGHISYGPE
-458 LNAKLN
+458 
-464 LAALNAPRERRAQ
+464 EIRAQ
-477 VLANSE
+477 IQAVYDAGYEEWILWNAANRYTE
-483 VKAKKQANPEL
+483 GGL
-494 EKDKKA
+494 
-500 LKKVKQI
+500 
-507 AINKARIA
+507 
-515 VGASGKGTR
+515 
-524 INITDKEWEAIQSG
+524 
-538 AVSDSKLTKILRYA
+538 LT
-552 DQDVIRQK
+552 QEEEEQ
-560 ATPKSNGA
+560 
-568 LSSAQVSRIKA
+568 
-579 LAASGYTNAEIA
+579 
-591 EVLGKSTSTVSKYL
+591 
-605 NS
+605 

>member
-1 MGFMGINGDRPEG
+1 MEFMGIKGDRPEG

-55 AAFAEKEGTEDGTG
+55 AAFAEKEGAEDGTG

-182 PTLVQTCKEK
+182 PALVQTCKEK

-386 GKTKQ
+386 GKKP
-391 AMTNVSLMSVT
+391 VSADV
-402 DDAHKLSS
+402 S
-410 GHPKENAY
+410 G
-418 ADYANKMKAM
+418 
-428 ANDARKEAVYTGRLA
+428 NDAVDAAIVGGEAVSGNNAADTAADSQSTSGTTAVSGNDAAQDAEDAQAADGAQAAADAQAAEDAAAKTFALSKEEIAQLDPTTGVQA
-443 TNANAKRIYQSEVDS
+443 TVRPWLQDFTATWVKGHISYGPE
-458 LNAKLN
+458 
-464 LAALNAPRERRAQ
+464 EIRAQ
-477 VLANSE
+477 IQAVYDAGYEEWILWNAANRYTE
-483 VKAKKQANPEL
+483 GGL
-494 EKDKKA
+494 
-500 LKKVKQI
+500 
-507 AINKARIA
+507 
-515 VGASGKGTR
+515 
-524 INITDKEWEAIQSG
+524 
-538 AVSDSKLTKILRYA
+538 LT
-552 DQDVIRQK
+552 QEEEQ
-560 ATPKSNGA
+560 
-568 LSSAQVSRIKA
+568 
-579 LAASGYTNAEIA
+579 
-591 EVLGKSTSTVSKYL
+591 
-605 NS
+605 

>member
-1 MGFMGINGDRPEG
+1 MEFMGIKGDRPEG

-55 AAFAEKEGTEDGTG
+55 AAFAKKEGAEDGTG

-91 SDTTANPGANTG
+91 GDTAANPGASTD

-182 PTLVQTCKEK
+182 PALVQTCKEK

-386 GKTKQ
+386 GKKP
-391 AMTNVSLMSVT
+391 VSADV
-402 DDAHKLSS
+402 S
-410 GHPKENAY
+410 G
-418 ADYANKMKAM
+418 
-428 ANDARKEAVYTGRLA
+428 NDAVDVEIVGGEAVSGNNAADAAADSQSTSGTTVVSGNDAAQDSEDAQAADGAQATADAQAAKGAQAAEDAAAKTFALSKEEIAQLDPTTGVQA
-443 TNANAKRIYQSEVDS
+443 TVRPWLQDFTATWVKGHISYGPE
-458 LNAKLN
+458 
-464 LAALNAPRERRAQ
+464 EIRAQ
-477 VLANSE
+477 IQAVYDAGYEEWILWNAANRYTE
-483 VKAKKQANPEL
+483 GGL
-494 EKDKKA
+494 
-500 LKKVKQI
+500 
-507 AINKARIA
+507 
-515 VGASGKGTR
+515 
-524 INITDKEWEAIQSG
+524 
-538 AVSDSKLTKILRYA
+538 LT
-552 DQDVIRQK
+552 QEEEEQ
-560 ATPKSNGA
+560 
-568 LSSAQVSRIKA
+568 
-579 LAASGYTNAEIA
+579 
-591 EVLGKSTSTVSKYL
+591 
-605 NS
+605 

>member
-1 MGFMGINGDRPEG
+1 MEFMGIKGDRPEG

-55 AAFAEKEGTEDGTG
+55 AAFAKKEGAEDGTG

-91 SDTTANPGANTG
+91 GDTAANPGASTD

-386 GKTKQ
+386 GKKP
-391 AMTNVSLMSVT
+391 VSADVSGN
-402 DDAHKLSS
+402 DAVDAAIAGGEAVS
-410 GHPKENAY
+410 GNNAADAAADSQSTSGTTAVSGNDAVQNAENAQA
-418 ADYANKMKAM
+418 ADGAQAT
-428 ANDARKEAVYTGRLA
+428 ADAQAAEDAQAAKDAQTAKDAQAAKDAAAKTPALSKEEIAQLDPTTGVQATVRPWLQDFTATWVKGHISYGPEEIRAQIQAVYDAGYEEWILW
-443 TNANAKRIYQSEVDS
+443 NA
-458 LNAKLN
+458 
-464 LAALNAPRERRAQ
+464 
-477 VLANSE
+477 ANRYTE
-483 VKAKKQANPEL
+483 GGL
-494 EKDKKA
+494 
-500 LKKVKQI
+500 
-507 AINKARIA
+507 
-515 VGASGKGTR
+515 
-524 INITDKEWEAIQSG
+524 
-538 AVSDSKLTKILRYA
+538 LT
-552 DQDVIRQK
+552 QEEEEQ
-560 ATPKSNGA
+560 
-568 LSSAQVSRIKA
+568 
-579 LAASGYTNAEIA
+579 
-591 EVLGKSTSTVSKYL
+591 
-605 NS
+605 

>member
-1 MGFMGINGDRPEG
+1 MGFMGIKGIKGDRPEG

-55 AAFAEKEGTEDGTG
+55 AAFAEKEGAEDGTG

-82 ESGAETTVD
+82 ESGAETIVD
-91 SDTTANPGANTG
+91 GDTAANPGASTG
-103 SVEDAATVKELN
+103 SVEDAAIVKELN

-182 PTLVQTCKEK
+182 PALVQTCKEK

-386 GKTKQ
+386 GKKP
-391 AMTNVSLMSVT
+391 VSADV
-402 DDAHKLSS
+402 S
-410 GHPKENAY
+410 G
-418 ADYANKMKAM
+418 
-428 ANDARKEAVYTGRLA
+428 ND
-443 TNANAKRIYQSEVDS
+443 
-458 LNAKLN
+458 
-464 LAALNAPRERRAQ
+464 
-477 VLANSE
+477 
-483 VKAKKQANPEL
+483 
-494 EKDKKA
+494 
-500 LKKVKQI
+500 
-507 AINKARIA
+507 A
-515 VGASGKGTR
+515 VGAA
-524 INITDKEWEAIQSG
+524 ITGGE
-538 AVSDSKLTKILRYA
+538 AVSGNNAADAAADSQSTSCTTAVSGNDAVQNAENAQAA
-552 DQDVIRQK
+552 DGAQAAEDAAAK
-560 ATPKSNGA
+560 TFA
-568 LSSAQVSRIKA
+568 LSKE
-579 LAASGYTNAEIA
+579 EIA
-591 EVLGKSTSTVSKYL
+591 QLDPTTGVQATVRPWLQDFTATWVKGHISYGPEEIRAQIQAVYDAGYEEWIL
-605 NS
+605 WNAANRYTEGGLLTQEEEEQ

>member
-55 AAFAEKEGTEDGTG
+55 AAFAEKEGAEDGTG

-91 SDTTANPGANTG
+91 GDTAANPGASTD

-182 PTLVQTCKEK
+182 PALVQTCKEK

-386 GKTKQ
+386 GKKP
-391 AMTNVSLMSVT
+391 VSADV
-402 DDAHKLSS
+402 S
-410 GHPKENAY
+410 G
-418 ADYANKMKAM
+418 
-428 ANDARKEAVYTGRLA
+428 NDAVDAAIAGGEAVSGN
-443 TNANAKRIYQSEVDS
+443 NAADAAADS
-458 LNAKLN
+458 
-464 LAALNAPRERRAQ
+464 
-477 VLANSE
+477 
-483 VKAKKQANPEL
+483 
-494 EKDKKA
+494 
-500 LKKVKQI
+500 
-507 AINKARIA
+507 
-515 VGASGKGTR
+515 
-524 INITDKEWEAIQSG
+524 
-538 AVSDSKLTKILRYA
+538 
-552 DQDVIRQK
+552 
-560 ATPKSNGA
+560 
-568 LSSAQVSRIKA
+568 
-579 LAASGYTNAEIA
+579 
-591 EVLGKSTSTVSKYL
+591 KSTSGTTAVSGNDAVQNAENAQAADGAQAAEDAAAKTFALSKEEIAQLDPTTGVQATVRPWLQDFTATWVKGHISYGPEEIRAQIQAVYDAGYEEWIL
-605 NS
+605 WNAANRYTEGGLLTQEEEEQ

>member
-1 MGFMGINGDRPEG
+1 MGFMGIKGDRPEG

-91 SDTTANPGANTG
+91 GDTAANPGASTG

-161 CELDVPLAEQIGS
+161 CELDVPLVEQIGS

-182 PTLVQTCKEK
+182 PALVQTCKEK

-386 GKTKQ
+386 GKKPVSVDVSGND
-391 AMTNVSLMSVT
+391 AMDAAIVGGEAVSGNNAADTAADSQSTSGTTAVSGN
-402 DDAHKLSS
+402 DAAQDA
-410 GHPKENAY
+410 ENAQA
-418 ADYANKMKAM
+418 ADGAQA
-428 ANDARKEAVYTGRLA
+428 AADAQAAEDAAAKTFALSKDEIAQLDPTTGVQATVRPWLQDFTATWVKGHISYGPEEIRAQIQAVYDAGYEEWILW
-443 TNANAKRIYQSEVDS
+443 NA
-458 LNAKLN
+458 
-464 LAALNAPRERRAQ
+464 
-477 VLANSE
+477 ANRYTE
-483 VKAKKQANPEL
+483 GGL
-494 EKDKKA
+494 
-500 LKKVKQI
+500 
-507 AINKARIA
+507 
-515 VGASGKGTR
+515 
-524 INITDKEWEAIQSG
+524 
-538 AVSDSKLTKILRYA
+538 LT
-552 DQDVIRQK
+552 QEEEEQ
-560 ATPKSNGA
+560 
-568 LSSAQVSRIKA
+568 
-579 LAASGYTNAEIA
+579 
-591 EVLGKSTSTVSKYL
+591 
-605 NS
+605 

>member
-55 AAFAEKEGTEDGTG
+55 AAFAEKEGAEDGTG

-91 SDTTANPGANTG
+91 GDTAANPGASTG

-386 GKTKQ
+386 GKKP
-391 AMTNVSLMSVT
+391 VSADV
-402 DDAHKLSS
+402 S
-410 GHPKENAY
+410 G
-418 ADYANKMKAM
+418 
-428 ANDARKEAVYTGRLA
+428 NDAVDAAIAGGEAVSGN
-443 TNANAKRIYQSEVDS
+443 NAADAAADS
-458 LNAKLN
+458 
-464 LAALNAPRERRAQ
+464 
-477 VLANSE
+477 
-483 VKAKKQANPEL
+483 
-494 EKDKKA
+494 
-500 LKKVKQI
+500 
-507 AINKARIA
+507 
-515 VGASGKGTR
+515 
-524 INITDKEWEAIQSG
+524 
-538 AVSDSKLTKILRYA
+538 
-552 DQDVIRQK
+552 
-560 ATPKSNGA
+560 
-568 LSSAQVSRIKA
+568 
-579 LAASGYTNAEIA
+579 
-591 EVLGKSTSTVSKYL
+591 KSTSGTTAVSGNDAAQDAEDAQAADGAQAAADAQAAEDAAAKTFALSKEEIAQLDPTTGVQATVRPWLQDFTATWVKGHISYGPEEIRAQIQAVYDAGYEEWIL
-605 NS
+605 WNAANRYTEGGLLTQEEEEQ

>member
-1 MGFMGINGDRPEG
+1 MEFMGIKGDRPEG

-91 SDTTANPGANTG
+91 GDTAANPGASTG

-182 PTLVQTCKEK
+182 PALVQTCKEK

-386 GKTKQ
+386 GKKP
-391 AMTNVSLMSVT
+391 VSADVSGN
-402 DDAHKLSS
+402 DAVDAAIVGGEAVS
-410 GHPKENAY
+410 GNNAADTAADSQSTSGTTAVSGNDAVQNAENAQA
-418 ADYANKMKAM
+418 ADGAQA
-428 ANDARKEAVYTGRLA
+428 AEDAAAKTFALSKEEIAQLDPTTGVQATVRPWLQDFTATWVKGHISYGPEEIRAQIQAVYDAGYEEWILW
-443 TNANAKRIYQSEVDS
+443 NAANRYTEGGLLTQEEEV
-458 LNAKLN
+458 
-464 LAALNAPRERRAQ
+464 Q
-477 VLANSE
+477 
-483 VKAKKQANPEL
+483 
-494 EKDKKA
+494 
-500 LKKVKQI
+500 
-507 AINKARIA
+507 
-515 VGASGKGTR
+515 
-524 INITDKEWEAIQSG
+524 
-538 AVSDSKLTKILRYA
+538 
-552 DQDVIRQK
+552 
-560 ATPKSNGA
+560 
-568 LSSAQVSRIKA
+568 
-579 LAASGYTNAEIA
+579 
-591 EVLGKSTSTVSKYL
+591 
-605 NS
+605 

>member
-55 AAFAEKEGTEDGTG
+55 AAFAEKEGAEDGTG

-91 SDTTANPGANTG
+91 GDTTANPGASTG

-182 PTLVQTCKEK
+182 PALVQTCKEK

-386 GKTKQ
+386 GKKP
-391 AMTNVSLMSVT
+391 VSADVSGN
-402 DDAHKLSS
+402 DAVDAAIVGGEAVS
-410 GHPKENAY
+410 GNNAADAAADSQSTSGTTAVSGNDAAQDAENAQ
-418 ADYANKMKAM
+418 AAK
-428 ANDARKEAVYTGRLA
+428 DAKDAQAAKDAAAKTPALSKEEIAQLDPTTGVQATVRPWLQDFTATWVKGHISYGPEEIRAQIQAVYDAGYEEWILW
-443 TNANAKRIYQSEVDS
+443 NA
-458 LNAKLN
+458 
-464 LAALNAPRERRAQ
+464 
-477 VLANSE
+477 ANRYTE
-483 VKAKKQANPEL
+483 GGL
-494 EKDKKA
+494 
-500 LKKVKQI
+500 
-507 AINKARIA
+507 
-515 VGASGKGTR
+515 
-524 INITDKEWEAIQSG
+524 
-538 AVSDSKLTKILRYA
+538 LT
-552 DQDVIRQK
+552 QEEEEQ
-560 ATPKSNGA
+560 
-568 LSSAQVSRIKA
+568 
-579 LAASGYTNAEIA
+579 
-591 EVLGKSTSTVSKYL
+591 
-605 NS
+605 

>member
-1 MGFMGINGDRPEG
+1 MEFMGIKGDRPEG

-40 GLCLSGCQGKNVETM
+40 GLCLGGCQGKNVETM

-91 SDTTANPGANTG
+91 GDTAANPGASTG

-182 PTLVQTCKEK
+182 PALVQTCKEK

-204 DPILAEK
+204 DPILAGK

-220 DGSIFRDKSGL
+220 DGSVFRDKSGL

-386 GKTKQ
+386 GKKP
-391 AMTNVSLMSVT
+391 VSADVSGN
-402 DDAHKLSS
+402 DAVDAAIVGGEAVS
-410 GHPKENAY
+410 GNNAADTAADSQSTSGTTAVSGNDAVQNAENAQA
-418 ADYANKMKAM
+418 ADGAQA
-428 ANDARKEAVYTGRLA
+428 AEDAAAKTPALSKEEIAQLDPTTGVQATVRPWLQDFTATWVKGHISYGPEEIRAQIQAVYDAGYEEWILW
-443 TNANAKRIYQSEVDS
+443 NAANRYTEGGLLTQEEEV
-458 LNAKLN
+458 
-464 LAALNAPRERRAQ
+464 Q
-477 VLANSE
+477 
-483 VKAKKQANPEL
+483 
-494 EKDKKA
+494 
-500 LKKVKQI
+500 
-507 AINKARIA
+507 
-515 VGASGKGTR
+515 
-524 INITDKEWEAIQSG
+524 
-538 AVSDSKLTKILRYA
+538 
-552 DQDVIRQK
+552 
-560 ATPKSNGA
+560 
-568 LSSAQVSRIKA
+568 
-579 LAASGYTNAEIA
+579 
-591 EVLGKSTSTVSKYL
+591 
-605 NS
+605 

>member
-1 MGFMGINGDRPEG
+1 MEFMGIKGDRPEG

-91 SDTTANPGANTG
+91 GDTTANPGASTG

-182 PTLVQTCKEK
+182 PALVQTCKEK

-386 GKTKQ
+386 GKKP
-391 AMTNVSLMSVT
+391 VSADVSGN
-402 DDAHKLSS
+402 DAVDAAIVGGEAVS
-410 GHPKENAY
+410 GNNAADTAADSQSTSGTTAVSGNDAVQNAENAQA
-418 ADYANKMKAM
+418 ADGAQAT
-428 ANDARKEAVYTGRLA
+428 ADAQAAKDAAAKTPALSKEEIAQLDPTTGVQATVRPWLQDFTATWVKGHISYGPEEIRAQIQAVYDAGYEEWILW
-443 TNANAKRIYQSEVDS
+443 NAANRYTEGGLLTQEEEV
-458 LNAKLN
+458 
-464 LAALNAPRERRAQ
+464 Q
-477 VLANSE
+477 
-483 VKAKKQANPEL
+483 
-494 EKDKKA
+494 
-500 LKKVKQI
+500 
-507 AINKARIA
+507 
-515 VGASGKGTR
+515 
-524 INITDKEWEAIQSG
+524 
-538 AVSDSKLTKILRYA
+538 
-552 DQDVIRQK
+552 
-560 ATPKSNGA
+560 
-568 LSSAQVSRIKA
+568 
-579 LAASGYTNAEIA
+579 
-591 EVLGKSTSTVSKYL
+591 
-605 NS
+605 

>member
-1 MGFMGINGDRPEG
+1 MGFMGIKGDRPEG

-40 GLCLSGCQGKNVETM
+40 GICLGGCQGKNVETM
-55 AAFAEKEGTEDGTG
+55 AAFAEKEGAEDGTG
-69 AADSVDGEFGMSN
+69 AADSVDSEFGMSN

-91 SDTTANPGANTG
+91 GDTAANPGANTG

-182 PTLVQTCKEK
+182 PALVQTCKEK

-386 GKTKQ
+386 GKKP
-391 AMTNVSLMSVT
+391 VSADV
-402 DDAHKLSS
+402 S
-410 GHPKENAY
+410 G
-418 ADYANKMKAM
+418 
-428 ANDARKEAVYTGRLA
+428 NDAVDAAIAGGEAVSGN
-443 TNANAKRIYQSEVDS
+443 NAADAAADS
-458 LNAKLN
+458 
-464 LAALNAPRERRAQ
+464 
-477 VLANSE
+477 
-483 VKAKKQANPEL
+483 
-494 EKDKKA
+494 
-500 LKKVKQI
+500 
-507 AINKARIA
+507 
-515 VGASGKGTR
+515 
-524 INITDKEWEAIQSG
+524 
-538 AVSDSKLTKILRYA
+538 
-552 DQDVIRQK
+552 
-560 ATPKSNGA
+560 
-568 LSSAQVSRIKA
+568 
-579 LAASGYTNAEIA
+579 
-591 EVLGKSTSTVSKYL
+591 KSTSGTTAVSGNDAAQDAEDAQAADGAQAAADAQAAEDAAAKTFALSKEEIAQLDPTTGVQATVRPWLQDFTATWVKGHISYGPEEIRAQIQAVYDAGYEEWIL
-605 NS
+605 WNAANRYTEGGLLTQEEEQ

>member
-1 MGFMGINGDRPEG
+1 MGFMGIKGDRPEG

-55 AAFAEKEGTEDGTG
+55 AAFAEKEGAEDGTG

-91 SDTTANPGANTG
+91 GDTTANPGASTG

-182 PTLVQTCKEK
+182 PALVQTCKEK

-386 GKTKQ
+386 GKKP
-391 AMTNVSLMSVT
+391 VSADV
-402 DDAHKLSS
+402 S
-410 GHPKENAY
+410 G
-418 ADYANKMKAM
+418 
-428 ANDARKEAVYTGRLA
+428 NDAVDAAIVGGEAVSGNNAADAAADSQSTSGTTAVSGNDAAQDAEDAQAADGAQAAEDAAAKTFALSKEEIAQLDPTTGVQA
-443 TNANAKRIYQSEVDS
+443 TVRPWLQDFTATWVKGHISYGPE
-458 LNAKLN
+458 
-464 LAALNAPRERRAQ
+464 EIRAQ
-477 VLANSE
+477 IQAVYDAGYEEWILWNAANRYTE
-483 VKAKKQANPEL
+483 GGL
-494 EKDKKA
+494 
-500 LKKVKQI
+500 
-507 AINKARIA
+507 
-515 VGASGKGTR
+515 
-524 INITDKEWEAIQSG
+524 
-538 AVSDSKLTKILRYA
+538 LT
-552 DQDVIRQK
+552 QEEEEQ
-560 ATPKSNGA
+560 
-568 LSSAQVSRIKA
+568 
-579 LAASGYTNAEIA
+579 
-591 EVLGKSTSTVSKYL
+591 
-605 NS
+605 

>member
-55 AAFAEKEGTEDGTG
+55 AAFAEKEGAEDGTG

-91 SDTTANPGANTG
+91 SDTTANPGANT
-103 SVEDAATVKELN
+103 ATVKELN

-386 GKTKQ
+386 GKKP
-391 AMTNVSLMSVT
+391 VSADV
-402 DDAHKLSS
+402 S
-410 GHPKENAY
+410 G
-418 ADYANKMKAM
+418 
-428 ANDARKEAVYTGRLA
+428 NDAVDAAIAGGEAVSGN
-443 TNANAKRIYQSEVDS
+443 NAADAAADS
-458 LNAKLN
+458 
-464 LAALNAPRERRAQ
+464 
-477 VLANSE
+477 
-483 VKAKKQANPEL
+483 
-494 EKDKKA
+494 
-500 LKKVKQI
+500 
-507 AINKARIA
+507 
-515 VGASGKGTR
+515 
-524 INITDKEWEAIQSG
+524 
-538 AVSDSKLTKILRYA
+538 
-552 DQDVIRQK
+552 
-560 ATPKSNGA
+560 
-568 LSSAQVSRIKA
+568 
-579 LAASGYTNAEIA
+579 
-591 EVLGKSTSTVSKYL
+591 KSTSGTTAVSGNDAAQDAEDAQAADGAQAAADAQAAEDAAAKTFALSKEEIAQLDPTTGVQATVRPWLQDFTATWVKGHISYGPEEIRAQIQAVYDAGYEEWIL
-605 NS
+605 WNAANRYTEGGLLTQEEEQ

>member
-1 MGFMGINGDRPEG
+1 MEFMGIKGDRPEG

-40 GLCLSGCQGKNVETM
+40 GLCLGGCQGKNVETM

-91 SDTTANPGANTG
+91 GDTAANPGASTG

-182 PTLVQTCKEK
+182 PALVQTCKEK

-386 GKTKQ
+386 GKKP
-391 AMTNVSLMSVT
+391 VSADVSGN
-402 DDAHKLSS
+402 DAVDAAIVGGEAVS
-410 GHPKENAY
+410 GNNAADTAADSQSTSGTTAVSGNDTVQNAENAQ
-418 ADYANKMKAM
+418 AAK
-428 ANDARKEAVYTGRLA
+428 DAKDAQAAKDAAAKTPALSKEEIAQLDPTTGVQATVRPWLQDFTATWVKGHISYGPEEIRAQIQAVYDAGYEEWILW
-443 TNANAKRIYQSEVDS
+443 NA
-458 LNAKLN
+458 
-464 LAALNAPRERRAQ
+464 
-477 VLANSE
+477 ANRYTE
-483 VKAKKQANPEL
+483 GGL
-494 EKDKKA
+494 
-500 LKKVKQI
+500 
-507 AINKARIA
+507 
-515 VGASGKGTR
+515 
-524 INITDKEWEAIQSG
+524 
-538 AVSDSKLTKILRYA
+538 LT
-552 DQDVIRQK
+552 QEEEEQ
-560 ATPKSNGA
+560 
-568 LSSAQVSRIKA
+568 
-579 LAASGYTNAEIA
+579 
-591 EVLGKSTSTVSKYL
+591 
-605 NS
+605 

>member
-1 MGFMGINGDRPEG
+1 MGFMGIKGDRPEG

-40 GLCLSGCQGKNVETM
+40 GLCLSGCQGKNEETM
-55 AAFAEKEGTEDGTG
+55 AAFAEKEGAEDGTG

-82 ESGAETTVD
+82 ESEAETTVD
-91 SDTTANPGANTG
+91 GDTAANPGASTG

-182 PTLVQTCKEK
+182 PALVQTCKEK

-386 GKTKQ
+386 GKKP
-391 AMTNVSLMSVT
+391 VSADVSGN
-402 DDAHKLSS
+402 DAVDAAIVGGEAVS
-410 GHPKENAY
+410 GNNAADTAADSQSTSGTTAVSGNDAVQNAENAQA
-418 ADYANKMKAM
+418 ADGAQAAK
-428 ANDARKEAVYTGRLA
+428 DAAAKIPALSKEEIAQLDPTTGVQATVRPWLQDFTATWVKGHISYGPEEIRAQIQAVYDAGYEEWILW
-443 TNANAKRIYQSEVDS
+443 NAANRYTEGGLLTQEEEV
-458 LNAKLN
+458 
-464 LAALNAPRERRAQ
+464 Q
-477 VLANSE
+477 
-483 VKAKKQANPEL
+483 
-494 EKDKKA
+494 
-500 LKKVKQI
+500 
-507 AINKARIA
+507 
-515 VGASGKGTR
+515 
-524 INITDKEWEAIQSG
+524 
-538 AVSDSKLTKILRYA
+538 
-552 DQDVIRQK
+552 
-560 ATPKSNGA
+560 
-568 LSSAQVSRIKA
+568 
-579 LAASGYTNAEIA
+579 
-591 EVLGKSTSTVSKYL
+591 
-605 NS
+605 